1 MGKITVDDAFIRL
14 VGTYGIAEAAKKLG
28 RRYATVREAAVKAGL
43 LIKRGR
49 PREKAIL
56 ARNKAIR
63 NHRKRKLLLREIA
76 KKFGIGRERVRQI
89 LQETG
94 GDPVA
99 SAWKKAALGK

>member
-1 MGKITVDDAFIRL
+1 MGKITVDDSFIRL
-14 VGTYGIAEAAKKLG
+14 VGSHGIAEAAKRLG

-43 LIKRGR
+43 TIRRGR

-56 ARNKAIR
+56 TRNKAIR
-63 NHRKRKLLLREIA
+63 SHRKRKLLLREIA

-99 SAWKKAALGK
+99 SAWKKTVLGR